1 MLLTEHNLFYY
12 LLDKGMV
19 DTRAVVNGEFTV
31 RRSDSRNNNFIV
43 NREYEHHAF
52 FIKQVKAVDTE
63 KIETMRTESAV
74 YKLAESDDNYKALK
88 NFLPAFYHYDS
99 THHILITGQVKD
111 AVSVYDYY
119 LQQNDFNNMLP
130 TLLADSLASYH
141 RSNRTNQ
148 KSQSLQHFR
157 QQIPWVFTIAN
168 TPPIHGN
175 PATADQQ
182 LMQLILKNQNLVQT
196 ISVLTQQW
204 SPTSL
209 VHHDAKLNN
218 FLAGYEYEKKQI
230 NFVKL
235 IDWELADIG
244 DPLWDVATVM
254 QNYLSLW
261 VTTDL
266 PESQQMASLQKI
278 PLEKVQVCISKFWN
292 QYVQLMQWNPTT
304 RQAAMIKTIQFCA
317 LKLIH
322 TCFETTAQVPTLQP
336 LTVKML
342 QVSINILKNPTDAAT
357 KLFTIH

>member
-19 DTRAVVNGEFTV
+19 DTSSVVKGEFMV

-43 NREYEHHAF
+43 NREYDHHAF

-63 KIETMRTESAV
+63 KIETMRTEAAV
-74 YKLAESDDNYKALK
+74 YKIAESDGNYKALK
-88 NFLPAFYHYDS
+88 NFLPAFHHYDMA
-99 THHILITGQVKD
+99 HHILITGQVKD

-119 LQQNDFNNMLP
+119 LQQNDFNNKLP
-130 TLLADSLASYH
+130 ILLADILASYH
-141 RSNRTNQ
+141 RSHLTNQ
-148 KSQSLQHFR
+148 NSQSLQHFR
-157 QQIPWVFTIAN
+157 KQIPWVFTIAN
-168 TPPIHGN
+168 TPPIHGS

-182 LMQLILKNQNLVQT
+182 LMQLILKNQSLVQAM
-196 ISVLTQQW
+196 SSLSQQW

-218 FLAGYEYEKKQI
+218 FLAGYDYEQKQI

-261 VTTDL
+261 ITTDL
-266 PESQQMASLQKI
+266 PESQQMVSLQKI
-278 PLEKVQVCISKFWN
+278 PLEKVQACISQFWN
-292 QYVQLMQWNPTT
+292 QYVQLMQWTPAT
-304 RQAAMIKTIQFCA
+304 RQTSLIKTIQFCA

-336 LTVKML
+336 TTVKML

-357 KLFTIH
+357 KLFTIQ